1 MDNELR
7 TVNAKANAGMATGI
21 TALGIEALGLL
32 SQNGGLGNLLGNLLG
47 NGNNGADAAALIAA
61 MNNSRAN
68 SIDTA
73 ALIAALNNNQTGADT
88 TAILTMLPALM
99 AMLAS
104 VGANGHTCNEDHL
117 IDRYEA
123 GKDAEIARL
132 QTEVKL
138 RDANTYTD
146 QKMLQLYEY
155 LDGQLRSINGQICAQ
170 AVKNQETADAFQLVR
185 QDIARERDERKC
197 ADNTIVTYTNATFYP
212 KQVADIT
219 TGTGTTAQTLYNPL
233 PNCGC

>member
-47 NGNNGADAAALIAA
+47 NGNNGAD
-61 MNNSRAN
+61 
-68 SIDTA
+68 TA
-73 ALIAALNNNQTGADT
+73 AIIAALSAAQNNGTANAET
-88 TAILTMLPALM
+88 TAVLAMLPSLM

-146 QKMLQLYEY
+146 QKLLQLYQY
-155 LDGQLRSINGQICAQ
+155 LDAQLKAVNGQICAQ

>member
-7 TVNAKANAGMATGI
+7 SVNAKANAGMATGI
-21 TALGIEALGLL
+21 TALGIEAAGLL

-47 NGNNGADAAALIAA
+47 NGNNGAD
-61 MNNSRAN
+61 
-68 SIDTA
+68 TA
-73 ALIAALNNNQTGADT
+73 ALISALSAAQSRGTANADT
-88 TAILTMLPALM
+88 TAIM
-99 AMLAS
+99 AMFPSLMVAIAQM
-104 VGANGHTCNEDHL
+104 ANMGDKHTCNEDHL

-123 GKDAEIARL
+123 SKDAEIARL

-146 QKMLQLYEY
+146 QKLLELYRY
-155 LDGQLRSINGQICAQ
+155 LDAQLKAVNGEICAQ
-170 AVKNQETADAFQLVR
+170 AVKNQETADAFLLVR

-197 ADNTIVTYTNATFYP
+197 ADNTIITYTNANFYP
-212 KQVADIT
+212 KQIADVT

>member
-7 TVNAKANAGMATGI
+7 SVNAKANAGMATGI
-21 TALGIEALGLL
+21 TALGIEAASLL

-47 NGNNGADAAALIAA
+47 NGNNGADTAAIISALSAGQSKGTANADTAIIATLLPSILAMIAA
-61 MNNSRAN
+61 GKA
-68 SIDTA
+68 
-73 ALIAALNNNQTGADT
+73 
-88 TAILTMLPALM
+88 P
-99 AMLAS
+99 
-104 VGANGHTCNEDHL
+104 TCNEDHL

-123 GKDAEIARL
+123 AKDAEIARL

-146 QKMLQLYEY
+146 QKLLELYRY
-155 LDGQLRSINGQICAQ
+155 IDAQFKAVNGEICAQ
-170 AVKNQETADAFQLVR
+170 AVKNQETADAFLLVR
-185 QDIARERDERKC
+185 QDISRERDERKC

-212 KQVADIT
+212 KQIADIT

-233 PNCGC
+233 PSCGC